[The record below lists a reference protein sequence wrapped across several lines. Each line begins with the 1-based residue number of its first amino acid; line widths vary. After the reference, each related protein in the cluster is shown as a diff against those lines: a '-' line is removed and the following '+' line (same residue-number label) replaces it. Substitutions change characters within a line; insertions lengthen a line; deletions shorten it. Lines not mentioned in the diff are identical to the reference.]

1 MHPLAP
7 LIGVLILSGVLT
19 VNYFR
24 TAWRLGIL
32 RAFGRRA
39 RLNWRV
45 IIAGCIAACLPLAGA
60 LMALTLMPTDVA
72 GNIQPSP
79 LEMALQMSL
88 CGLVMHVLN
97 DAIVTW
103 GMPGRTA

>member
-45 IIAGCIAACLPLAGA
+45 IIAGCVAACLPVAGA
-60 LMALTLMPTDVA
+60 LIALTLMPTDVA
-72 GNIQPSP
+72 GNIQASP
-79 LEMALQMSL
+79 LKLAAEMAF
-88 CGLVMHVLN
+88 CGWVMHLLN
-97 DAIVTW
+97 DAIVQW